1 MKTGRTPL
9 KQPPL
14 RNPGE
19 SLMKHRDAIIDD
31 KLMPVVAIATTFL
44 VISAYLWLDH
54 FGILP
59 FSLPVFTVIAL
70 GMGAYTAWK
79 FRQSLTQIRL
89 LNRGIEAEKAMGQ
102 FLEQFRAKE
111 YAIFHD
117 IPVESGGKKFN
128 IDHVLVGPKGI
139 FTIETKSRTKP
150 LKGHCKIAYDGE
162 TVSINGHAPD
172 PAPII
177 QAKGE
182 ASWIRDYIASCTAL
196 KSIPVTPIVV
206 FPGWYIDYLQAGDAK
221 VRVANEQLIWSC
233 IQHSPHQLDP
243 HDAKLIESRLT
254 DYIQRQSI
262 C

>member
-1 MKTGRTPL
+1 MKSGRTPL

-14 RNPGE
+14 RNPAE
-19 SLMKHRDAIIDD
+19 SLVEQRNDAFYDQFIPI
-31 KLMPVVAIATTFL
+31 LLATLLVVVL
-44 VISAYLWLDH
+44 CGYLWLIQ
-54 FGILP
+54 FGFMPLNAIGP
-59 FSLPVFTVIAL
+59 TIVAVGMVII
-70 GMGAYTAWK
+70 
-79 FRQSLTQIRL
+79 SIRNFHKARDQVRL
-89 LNRGIEAEKAMGQ
+89 INRGIEAEKAMGQ
-102 FLEQFRAKE
+102 FLEQFRAKG
-111 YAIFHD
+111 YAVFHD
-117 IPVESGGKKFN
+117 IPVETGGKKFN

-150 LKGHCKIAYDGE
+150 MKGLCKIAYDGE
-162 TVSINGHAPD
+162 TVSINGQTPD

-206 FPGWYIDYLQAGDAK
+206 FPGWFIDYLQAGDPK

-254 DYIQRQSI
+254 DHIQRQSS
-262 C
+262 